1 MSSRGAAARCKRA
14 FISSIVQ
21 PVYGSR
27 VRESSGKEE
36 STSHRS
42 RQPSP
47 WARWLIELEYT
58 IKLPPSPSRSWH
70 TIALNHT
77 PSERPA
83 TGCPRV
89 RGFVHHYQKDARYCD
104 GGLSSLSDHA
114 FGTSSRQA

>member
-21 PVYGSR
+21 HVYGSR
-27 VRESSGKEE
+27 VRGSSGREE
-36 STSHRS
+36 STAPRS

-47 WARWLIELEYT
+47 CARWLIELEYT
-58 IKLPPSPSRSWH
+58 IKLPLSPARSLH
-70 TIALNHT
+70 TIALDQT
-77 PSERPA
+77 PSDRPA

-89 RGFVHHYQKDARYCD
+89 RGFVHNYQKDALYFD

-114 FGTSSRQA
+114 FGTSSR